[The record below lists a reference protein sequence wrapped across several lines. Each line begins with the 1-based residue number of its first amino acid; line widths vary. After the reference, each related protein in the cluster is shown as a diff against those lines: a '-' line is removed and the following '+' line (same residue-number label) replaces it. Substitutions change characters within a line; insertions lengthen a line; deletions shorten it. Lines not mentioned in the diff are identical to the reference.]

1 MRRSTAIGSCGA
13 TIRTRSSGSPGRST
27 RPTAATLWVT
37 AKPGCEFEVEGGK
50 AHLGGASHGG
60 LHALESTSLFLVAGP
75 DAMTLPTQ
83 LRSVDIAPLC
93 LQLLGLPSEHRV
105 GDPR

>member
-1 MRRSTAIGSCGA
+1 MLDGDRIVWRDYPNAFERLAGA
-13 TIRTRSSGSPGRST
+13 LDASNSG
-27 RPTAATLWVT
+27 TLWVT